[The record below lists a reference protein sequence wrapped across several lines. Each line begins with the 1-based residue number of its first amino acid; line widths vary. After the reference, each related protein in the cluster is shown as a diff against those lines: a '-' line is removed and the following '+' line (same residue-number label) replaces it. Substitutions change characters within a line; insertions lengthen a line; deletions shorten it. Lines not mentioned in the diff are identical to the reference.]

1 MIFNKLSDLPK
12 EPYEILPPH
21 HSVKLYNGEHIYGA
35 HVIGC
40 DEGIENIS
48 FLIGKYRDD
57 WIN

>member
-12 EPYEILPPH
+12 EPYDILPPH
-21 HSVKLYNGEHIYGA
+21 SSVKLFNGEYIYGA
-35 HVIGC
+35 HITEC

-57 WIN
+57 